1 MAQKG
6 LNESISMTNRN
17 NPKSTGGYLDFLGR
31 AARVLTT
38 ECIGKSDPWLLDH
51 RDSMQ
56 SKTCFVLGNGP
67 SLKSVPNEVLSK
79 YPSFGTNGI
88 FLKYQ
93 PTYYVTISLEFYRNH
108 KAGITELECE
118 RKFIGHHLEKD
129 FPNFNGSI
137 LNCGWHIYGTEG
149 KPHFPVPLRF
159 SKRADRIVY
168 LGGTVLFVCL
178 QLAHF
183 LGFQRVIL
191 LGVDHS
197 FGFARSEAGYGGKR
211 IEVVGEDK
219 IHFDRH
225 YNPEG
230 HSMHCDMIATERA
243 FSLSRIAFE
252 KAGKTIVNA
261 TENSGLDV
269 IERVSLED
277 LIH

>member
-6 LNESISMTNRN
+6 LSESLSMAKLM
-17 NPKSTGGYLDFLGR
+17 NPKSNGGYLDFLGR
-31 AARVLTT
+31 TARVLIT
-38 ECIGKSDPWLLDH
+38 ECIGRSDPWLREH
-51 RDSMQ
+51 RNSMQ

-67 SLKSVPNEVLSK
+67 SLKSVPTEVLSK

-88 FLKYQ
+88 FLKHK
-93 PTYYVTISLEFYRNH
+93 PTYYVTISQEFYRNH
-108 KAGITELECE
+108 KTRITELDCE
-118 RKFIGHHLEKD
+118 RKFIGNHLAQH
-129 FPNFNGSI
+129 FPNFDGSI
-137 LNCGWHIYGTEG
+137 LTCGWHIYGAEG

-197 FGFARSEAGYGGKR
+197 FGFDRSEAGYGGKR

-219 IHFDRH
+219 IHFDRN
-225 YNPEG
+225 YNPDG
-230 HSMHCDMIATERA
+230 HSMHCDMVATERA
-243 FSLSRIAFE
+243 FSLSRNAFE
-252 KAGKTIVNA
+252 KDGITIINA

-269 IERVSLED
+269 VDKVPLQD
-277 LIH
+277 LI